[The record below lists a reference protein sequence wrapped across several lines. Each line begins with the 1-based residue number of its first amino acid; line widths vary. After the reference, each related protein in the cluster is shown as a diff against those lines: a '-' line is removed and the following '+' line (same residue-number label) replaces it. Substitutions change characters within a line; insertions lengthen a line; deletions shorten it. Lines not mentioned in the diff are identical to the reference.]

1 MDENLL
7 LAEIAMMVGFL
18 VGASVVAR
26 AALARF
32 RVPSIIGYLA
42 VGFALRLLDDQWGFM
57 SGDQQQ
63 VLRFLGELGAIAL
76 LFRVGIEAN
85 QNGLI
90 RQFGKAWPI
99 WIGNVV
105 VSGGLGF
112 VVARWGLGIDLI
124 PSLVVATALTATS
137 VAFRP
142 SFGRAQADW
151 SLEGSFSWILQSW
164 TTFPALR

>member
-112 VVARWGLGIDLI
+112 GRSEMGSRDRSDSQPRGCDGLDGDERRI
-124 PSLVVATALTATS
+124 PSVVWKS
-137 VAFRP
+137 
-142 SFGRAQADW
+142 SGR
-151 SLEGSFSWILQSW
+151 LESRGQLFLDIAELDE
-164 TTFPALR
+164 FPALR